1 MKITKQD
8 IIDAAVDIVR
18 QGGEQALNTRAVA
31 AKLGCS
37 TQPIFSNYSSVGQLK
52 EDVLK
57 AADERFRYYM
67 KREIDLGKYPEY
79 KAAGI
84 GYIKYAKE
92 EKELFKLQF
101 MRKRP
106 KNNQKPQK
114 DWEENEWNGMVD
126 MVRKNVGF
134 DEKRAGLFHLEMW
147 VIVHGIAVML
157 ATEYLDWD
165 DELISQVLTDLF
177 EGLRAKHYNKE
188 AEKDEND

>member
-1 MKITKQD
+1 MPPKIKITKQD

-18 QGGEQALNTRAVA
+18 QGGEHALNTRAVA

-37 TQPIFSNYSSVGQLK
+37 TQPIFSNYSTVGQLK

-57 AADERFRYYM
+57 VADERFRYYM

-84 GYIKYAKE
+84 GYIKFAKE

-114 DWEENEWNGMVD
+114 GWEENEWNGMVD

-134 DEKRAGLFHLEMW
+134 DEGQAGMFHLEMW

-165 DELISQVLTDLF
+165 DDLISQVLTDLF
-177 EGLRAKHYNKE
+177 EGLKLKHYNKE
-188 AEKDEND
+188 EG